1 MRVLLLTL
9 ATLAAATP
17 ALAGDDFYPPVRDP
31 LVIKECGQCH
41 MTFQPGLL
49 PAQSWEKMMSNLS
62 NHYGEDASL
71 SPEKTAAIRAVLVA
85 GAGRPRHGEIPERI
99 TDSRRFLKKHHFPD
113 QVWQRPNVMAKSN
126 CPACHKGA
134 EQGWYEDD

>member
-1 MRVLLLTL
+1 MRMLFLSAAALV
-9 ATLAAATP
+9 AATP

-41 MTFQPGLL
+41 MTYQPGLL
-49 PAQSWEKMMSNLS
+49 PAASWQRMMDNLS
-62 NHYGEDASL
+62 NHFGDDASL

-85 GAGRPRHGEIPERI
+85 GAGRSRHGEIPESI
-99 TDSRRFLKKHHFPD
+99 TTSRYFLKEHNFPD
-113 QVWQRPNVMAKSN
+113 QVWKRPNVMTKSN

-134 EQGWYEDD
+134 EQGWYEDE